1 MTEKSEVAMMQQH
14 GRISRDGTFNPVP
27 TVTPIKIAVQDD
39 DMLPVSQL
47 VNRWARHLDEAYLE
61 SQRNPERSMPLG
73 MEVPQLIVDLA
84 AERGVDLRNV
94 NVTRITLNDGATG
107 SPFCN
112 EITIEFRKPQ
122 CD

>member
-14 GRISRDGTFNPVP
+14 GRISRDGTFTPVP

-47 VNRWARHLDEAYLE
+47 VNRWARHLDEAYAE
-61 SQRNPERSMPLG
+61 SQRNPERSLPVG
-73 MEVPQLIVDLA
+73 MEVPQLLVDLA
-84 AERGVDLRNV
+84 AEKGVDLRRAT
-94 NVTRITLNDGATG
+94 VTSITLNDGATG

-112 EITIEFRKPQ
+112 EITIEFRKQ
-122 CD
+122 